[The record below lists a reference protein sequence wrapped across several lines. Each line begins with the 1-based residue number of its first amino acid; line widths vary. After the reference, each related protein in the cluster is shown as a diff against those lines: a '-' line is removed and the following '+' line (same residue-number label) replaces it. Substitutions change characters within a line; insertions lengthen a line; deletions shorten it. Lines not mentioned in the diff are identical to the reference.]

1 MSLSI
6 NSINTELI
14 EAIAADLGVGASLV
28 EKDWYAMRLIA
39 AISEVKH
46 STMQLV
52 FSGGTS
58 LSKGYGLIQR
68 FSEDIDFKVADSQN
82 YKRND
87 FRDYRL
93 LIVEAIRRSS
103 GDWELSNESIKSENG
118 SKFFKCEITYQ
129 HLFVTSASLRPNIR
143 LEVTFEPPA
152 LSFEKRP
159 LKSFIAQ
166 AQDQEPEVLSIPC
179 VSPVE
184 TAADK
189 LSALVWRVAV
199 RDREN
204 DKDDPTFV
212 RHLHD
217 LVALEKI
224 INQSNQFAE
233 LARKCLSK
241 DAKRDKKSGTGE
253 LPDIERFQLMLE
265 TLKIDPLYE
274 KEYNHFVLG
283 MSYAKDD
290 ERPDFQK
297 SLWVV
302 SRLITVFQ

>member
-1 MSLSI
+1 LSLSI

-14 EAIAADLGVGASLV
+14 EAIAAELAVDASLV
-28 EKDWYAMRLIA
+28 EKDWYAIQIIA
-39 AISEVKH
+39 AISEVKY

-58 LSKGYGLIQR
+58 LSKGYQLIQR
-68 FSEDIDFKVADSQN
+68 FSEDIDFKVSNAQN
-82 YKRND
+82 YKRDD
-87 FRDYRL
+87 FRNYRV
-93 LIVEAIRRSS
+93 LIIEAIRRSS
-103 GDWELSNESIKSENG
+103 GNWSLYEEDIKSENG
-118 SKFFKCEITYQ
+118 SRFFKCEITYQ
-129 HLFVTSASLRPNIR
+129 HLFAASASLRPNIR

-152 LSFEKRP
+152 LSCEKRT
-159 LKSFIAQ
+159 LKSFVAQ
-166 AQDQEPEVLSIPC
+166 AQDQEPEVISIPC

-189 LSALVWRVAV
+189 LSALVWRVAA
-199 RDREN
+199 RDRQS

-224 INQSNQFAE
+224 IHQSNQFTS

-253 LPDIERFQLMLE
+253 LPDIQRFQFMLE
-265 TLKIDPLYE
+265 KLINDPLYE
-274 KEYNHFVLG
+274 KEYARFVLG
-283 MSYAKDD
+283 MSYAEDN
-290 ERPDFQK
+290 ERPDFQT
-297 SLWVV
+297 SLQVV
-302 SRLITVFQ
+302 SRLITLFQ